1 MHLNGENKL
10 NVIKWV
16 ETRDEHAKVL
26 RFLSMKTFS
35 PQGCVCSCPGAIYMH
50 MTKIFKHLCNRM
62 ADQSHTK
69 DCINGRHGYKL
80 QKPLKCSSE
89 PVGL

>member
-1 MHLNGENKL
+1 MHLNGENKI

-26 RFLSMKTFS
+26 KIYVRV
-35 PQGCVCSCPGAIYMH
+35 PGVCLLLPGGYIHAYNISATAWPIKATLH
-50 MTKIFKHLCNRM
+50 GKG
-62 ADQSHTK
+62 TK